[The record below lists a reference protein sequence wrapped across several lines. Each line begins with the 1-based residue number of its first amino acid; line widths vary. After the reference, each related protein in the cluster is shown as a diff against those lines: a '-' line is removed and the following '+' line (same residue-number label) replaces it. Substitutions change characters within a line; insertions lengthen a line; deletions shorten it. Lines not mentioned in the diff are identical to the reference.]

1 MTPNRLSRP
10 GQGSP
15 KLSSD
20 VMFSGISGLSS
31 MWPRM
36 CATSI
41 SDLQS
46 LRVSESAPPSAR
58 NWSLPRNSWRCHGRT
73 HTGVIL
79 VLLCPPRRSRSVL
92 PVGAASRSG
101 LVCPDLV
108 TGVPIS
114 LVTASFGQGITVPF
128 LEAGHSSGLAHQLLL
143 LLQFLPKPSH
153 PNTCQTASAP
163 FLQPAGGFLVWTG
176 HSPPLYK
183 GLQQPAESWSPSCPS
198 SGSSCFPWALAT
210 TLPRLSSMQLLRG
223 HSVEPRSRAQAPE
236 VDHFT
241 CATMGKFLNLSVPV
255 SSSRQ
260 WWRQSQFL
268 PRVLVKTAKRVAWIE
283 FLEQALSQAMLAV
296 ASIIS
301 ISSNSSSSSSI
312 SITVH
317 SKSTAGL
324 GPRVRLPLT
333 PGCVTSVRLLSSQ
346 CPVLPLVKLT

>member
-1 MTPNRLSRP
+1 MAARTPESSWSFSVPHNAA
-10 GQGSP
+10 GQSFLLALP
-15 KLSSD
+15 PVL
-20 VMFSGISGLSS
+20 V
-31 MWPRM
+31 W
-36 CATSI
+36 CAPI
-41 SDLQS
+41 
-46 LRVSESAPPSAR
+46 
-58 NWSLPRNSWRCHGRT
+58 WS
-73 HTGVIL
+73 
-79 VLLCPPRRSRSVL
+79 
-92 PVGAASRSG
+92 
-101 LVCPDLV
+101 LVCPF
-108 TGVPIS
+108 

-198 SGSSCFPWALAT
+198 SGSSCFPLALVT

-223 HSVEPRSRAQAPE
+223 HSVEPRSRARAPE

-241 CATMGKFLNLSVPV
+241 CATVGKFLNLSVPV

-268 PRVLVKTAKRVAWIE
+268 PRVLVKMAKQVAQTE
-283 FLEQALSQAMLAV
+283 FLDQDLSQAMLAV

-301 ISSNSSSSSSI
+301 SSISSI

-324 GPRVRLPLT
+324 GPRVKLPLT
-333 PGCVTSVRLLSSQ
+333 PGCVTSVRLLSSP
-346 CPVLPLVKLT
+346 CPVLPLVK